1 MSFISI
7 TCLTSPLLQLLPK
20 GCCACCCALL
30 NSFYHPVPGDKLLY
44 CPTCDPTG
52 LIFLSSIPRYSQC
65 HTYLFAIHGADSY
78 YSSTWAHC
86 SFHMGLLEKCPTQY
100 SQLECCT
107 GAAFWSWSH
116 RKGPC
121 CAGCCTYKSVGHRK
135 QVFYSILLSDYFRQG
150 RLQQFSSKALVCH
163 NQQQS
168 QAQQENLPRLLFQR
182 LQNLPIFPLLFRF
195 SSSTTKVNVYT
206 RREKRLVFTQK
217 ASSNTFS
224 FSFSFGTSRGGG

>member
-1 MSFISI
+1 M
-7 TCLTSPLLQLLPK
+7 P
-20 GCCACCCALL
+20 AALL
-30 NSFYHPVPGDKLLY
+30 CSTAFTILCQETNCSIVPLVTPQVSSSSLQYLDILSATLTFLQSMELTAIILAHGHTAPSIWDYWRSVPPNILNWNVALEQHFGAEVTEK
-44 CPTCDPTG
+44 DPAVLG
-52 LIFLSSIPRYSQC
+52 AV
-65 HTYLFAIHGADSY
+65 HT
-78 YSSTWAHC
+78 
-86 SFHMGLLEKCPTQY
+86 
-100 SQLECCT
+100 SQLGIESR
-107 GAAFWSWSH
+107 F
-116 RKGPC
+116 
-121 CAGCCTYKSVGHRK
+121 
-135 QVFYSILLSDYFRQG
+135 FYSILLSDYFRQG